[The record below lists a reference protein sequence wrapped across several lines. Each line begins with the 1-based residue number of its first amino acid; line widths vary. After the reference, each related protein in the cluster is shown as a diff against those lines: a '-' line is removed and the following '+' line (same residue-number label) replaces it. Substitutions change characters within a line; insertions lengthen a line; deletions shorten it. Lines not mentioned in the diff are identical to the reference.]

1 MDEQCEQCIEYEKQI
16 DRLDEENTKLKDGLV
31 AIRKAMDE
39 HVKTHDAL
47 DAEINL

>member
-1 MDEQCEQCIEYEKQI
+1 MDEKCEQCVDYEEQI
-16 DRLDEENTKLKDGLV
+16 DKLDEENTKLKDQLGD
-31 AIRKAMDE
+31 IRKAMDE